1 MGYNTRNYTEQGGDK
16 TIIGGE
22 LKIGGEGKVTFSGT
36 TMKPSAGQEDS
47 TASTVAALKENVN
60 ALLAKLQD
68 AGLMERAMI
77 VLEED
82 SETDNKINTL
92 TTYTNVSH
100 FDDAWVTDAMIT
112 SSELIPAGAQVTI
125 NNPAIGGTAYIV
137 ETPTHTLW
145 LSDVIKGQNEDIPT
159 RTKLNLHTTQA
170 FDFTISGLAEELT
183 TDLEFQ
189 VVIADGEGL
198 AGTHQSEQDF
208 GAYVV
213 LTKRTLSAVTF
224 AAEEEN

>member
-1 MGYNTRNYTEQGGDK
+1 MGYNTKNYTEQGGDK
-16 TIIGGE
+16 TIVGGE
-22 LKIGGEGKVTFSGT
+22 LKIRGEGKVTFSGT
-36 TMKPSAGQEDS
+36 IMKPAAGQADS
-47 TASTVAALKENVN
+47 AASTVAALKDEVN

-68 AGLMERAMI
+68 AGLMERAII

-82 SETDNKINTL
+82 SEADNKINTL

-112 SSELIPAGAQVTI
+112 STELIPAGTEVTI
-125 NNPAIGGTAYIV
+125 NNPAIGGTAYTV
-137 ETPTHTLW
+137 ETPTHKLW
-145 LSDVIKGQNEDIPT
+145 LSDVVKGQNEGAPT

-170 FDFTISGLAEELT
+170 FDFTVNGLAQDLS

-189 VVIADGEGL
+189 VMISDGADL
-198 AGTHQSEQDF
+198 AGTCQSEQDF
-208 GAYVV
+208 GDYVV

-224 AAEEEN
+224 VADA